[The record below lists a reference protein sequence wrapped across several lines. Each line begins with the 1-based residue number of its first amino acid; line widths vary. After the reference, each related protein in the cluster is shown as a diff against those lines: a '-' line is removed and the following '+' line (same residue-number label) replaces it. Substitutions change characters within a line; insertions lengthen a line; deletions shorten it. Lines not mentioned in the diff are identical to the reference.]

1 MAIGGGAPNP
11 AIVRLDLAARLRE
24 LRLASDLS
32 IESVAAELMCS
43 QAKISRMETGGRG
56 IQARDVRDLCRFYGV
71 DSDLRD
77 QLIRMAT
84 EAKRRGWWQ
93 DYGSLDEQ
101 TQTYVG
107 LESAASSLSIVETR
121 AIPGMLQTRAYA
133 HLILSGVRGQSTN
146 AEIEEIVATRER
158 RAERVARGE
167 VLLRAI
173 LDQATLERTFGRFDV
188 LLEQV
193 ELLIARSTLPNVTIQ
208 ILPFD
213 ALPSPAVESSFTYLT
228 FANHN
233 VPDVVFIEG
242 RSENAFIDK
251 ERISQDYRADF
262 EAASQIAATT
272 SDSREWLIR
281 RRVALSKAV
290 ERS

>member
-1 MAIGGGAPNP
+1 
-11 AIVRLDLAARLRE
+11 
-24 LRLASDLS
+24 
-32 IESVAAELMCS
+32 MCS

-121 AIPGMLQTRAYA
+121 AIPGMLQTRAYE
-133 HLILSGVRGQSTN
+133 HLILAGGRGQSTN